1 MSVTGERRTDEMMR
15 HPNAHAAAGVTVK
28 VSAILAV
35 VRGGLFAYE
44 GFAGLL
50 VPGQLFLLAALGLV
64 LGAMLT
70 VAVLWFGLRFAEVVV
85 GGEVGKADARSASD
99 RDQRDRGGPG

>member
-1 MSVTGERRTDEMMR
+1 MDAERATSGGSAVGSGSTKT
-15 HPNAHAAAGVTVK
+15 PSVTVK

-35 VRGGLFAYE
+35 VWGGLFAYE